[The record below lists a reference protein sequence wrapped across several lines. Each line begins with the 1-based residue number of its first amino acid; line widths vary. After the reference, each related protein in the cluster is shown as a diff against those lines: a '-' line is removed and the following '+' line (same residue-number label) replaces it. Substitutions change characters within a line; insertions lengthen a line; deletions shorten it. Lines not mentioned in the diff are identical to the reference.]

1 MSNAGKVVKLYAKG
15 APVGVE
21 DGAVV
26 GYLAD
31 PTRAG
36 EWLITR
42 DDEGF
47 RLTAK
52 GTEETIASEG
62 TERAP
67 VVARPDDSPASVWR
81 LQRVEGDEGD
91 EGDGDGG
98 AVALTTLTSL
108 ADLRDGTYVIDQNG
122 LALGRDLF
130 EDRSL
135 LPKRIFVRTDDRDP
149 QWRIEVLA

>member
-26 GYLAD
+26 GHLVD

-81 LQRVEGDEGD
+81 LQRVEGD
-91 EGDGDGG
+91 GDGDGDT
-98 AVALTTLTSL
+98 VALTTLTSL
-108 ADLRDGTYVIDQNG
+108 ADLRDGMYVIDQNG

-149 QWRIEVLA
+149 QWRIEVLG

>member
-1 MSNAGKVVKLYAKG
+1 MANAGKVVKLYAKG

-21 DGAVV
+21 EGAVV
-26 GYLAD
+26 GFLAE
-31 PTRAG
+31 PAGAG
-36 EWLITR
+36 EWLVTR
-42 DDEGF
+42 EREGF
-47 RLTAK
+47 RFTAK
-52 GTEETIASEG
+52 GTEETITAEG

-67 VVARPDDSPASVWR
+67 VVVRPDDSPASVWR
-81 LQRVEGDEGD
+81 LQRVDGGEGA
-91 EGDGDGG
+91 GG
-98 AVALTTLTSL
+98 AVALTTITAL

>member
-26 GYLAD
+26 GFLVD

-42 DDEGF
+42 ADGGF

-81 LQRVEGDEGD
+81 LQHVED
-91 EGDGDGG
+91 DGDTL
-98 AVALTTLTSL
+98 ALTTLTSL

-135 LPKRIFVRTDDRDP
+135 LPKRVFIRTDDRDP

>member
-21 DGAVV
+21 QGAVV
-26 GYLAD
+26 GFLAD

-42 DDEGF
+42 AAEGF

-81 LQRVEGDEGD
+81 LQRVED
-91 EGDGDGG
+91 DGDTL
-98 AVALTTLTSL
+98 ALTTLTSL

-149 QWRIEVLA
+149 QWRIEVLG

>member
-26 GYLAD
+26 GFLVD

-42 DDEGF
+42 DGEGF

-81 LQRVEGDEGD
+81 VQRVEGDGD
-91 EGDGDGG
+91 TI
-98 AVALTTLTSL
+98 ALTTITSL

>member
-26 GYLAD
+26 GFLVD

-42 DDEGF
+42 DAEGF
-47 RLTAK
+47 RFTAK
-52 GTEETIASEG
+52 GTEETITAEG

-67 VVARPDDSPASVWR
+67 VVARPDESPASVWR
-81 LQRVEGDEGD
+81 LQRVED
-91 EGDGDGG
+91 DGG
-98 AVALTTLTSL
+98 TLALTTLTSL

-130 EDRSL
+130 EDRSP

>member
-21 DGAVV
+21 DGAVLGFLV
-26 GYLAD
+26 D

-52 GTEETIASEG
+52 GTEESIASEG

-81 LQRVEGDEGD
+81 LQRVED
-91 EGDGDGG
+91 DGDTF
-98 AVALTTLTSL
+98 VLTTLTSL

>member
-15 APVGVE
+15 APVGAQ
-21 DGAVV
+21 DGALV
-26 GYLAD
+26 GFLAD

-36 EWLITR
+36 EWLVTR
-42 DDEGF
+42 EDGGF
-47 RLTAK
+47 RMSAK
-52 GTEETIASEG
+52 GTEETIASAG

-67 VVARPDDSPASVWR
+67 AVVRPDDSPASVWR
-81 LQRVEGDEGD
+81 LQRVDA
-91 EGDGDGG
+91 DG
-98 AVALTTLTSL
+98 TTTITSL
-108 ADLRDGTYVIDQNG
+108 VDLKDGMYVIDQNG

-135 LPKRIFVRTDDRDP
+135 LPKRVFVRTDDRDP

>member
-1 MSNAGKVVKLYAKG
+1 MSNVGKVVRLYAKG

-21 DGAVV
+21 DGALV
-26 GYLAD
+26 GFLVD
-31 PTRAG
+31 QTRAG
-36 EWLITR
+36 EWLVTR
-42 DDEGF
+42 EGEGF

-62 TERAP
+62 AERAP
-67 VVARPDDSPASVWR
+67 VAVRPDDSPASVWR
-81 LQRVEGDEGD
+81 FQHV
-91 EGDGDGG
+91 EGDGDTIT
-98 AVALTTLTSL
+98 LTTITSL
-108 ADLRDGTYVIDQNG
+108 AELRDGTYVIDQNG

-135 LPKRIFVRTDDRDP
+135 LPKRVYIRTDDRDP

>member
-1 MSNAGKVVKLYAKG
+1 MSHAGKVVKLYAKE

-26 GYLAD
+26 GFLVD

-42 DDEGF
+42 HDEGF

-52 GTEETIASEG
+52 GTEETITSEG

-81 LQRVEGDEGD
+81 LQRVEGDGTTI
-91 EGDGDGG
+91 
-98 AVALTTLTSL
+98 ALTTVTSI

>member
-26 GYLAD
+26 GFLVD

-42 DDEGF
+42 DGEGF

-81 LQRVEGDEGD
+81 LQRVEGDGD
-91 EGDGDGG
+91 TI
-98 AVALTTLTSL
+98 ALTTITSL

>member
-1 MSNAGKVVKLYAKG
+1 MSNVGKVVKLYAKG

-26 GYLAD
+26 GFLAD

-42 DDEGF
+42 AEEGF

-81 LQRVEGDEGD
+81 LQRVED
-91 EGDGDGG
+91 DGDTL
-98 AVALTTLTSL
+98 ALTTLTSL

>member
-21 DGAVV
+21 DGAVFGFLV
-26 GYLAD
+26 E

-52 GTEETIASEG
+52 GTEESIASEG

-81 LQRVEGDEGD
+81 LQRVED
-91 EGDGDGG
+91 DGDTL
-98 AVALTTLTSL
+98 ALTTLTSL

>member
-1 MSNAGKVVKLYAKG
+1 MSNVGKVVKLYAKG

-81 LQRVEGDEGD
+81 LQRVEGD
-91 EGDGDGG
+91 GDGG
-98 AVALTTLTSL
+98 TVALTTLTSL